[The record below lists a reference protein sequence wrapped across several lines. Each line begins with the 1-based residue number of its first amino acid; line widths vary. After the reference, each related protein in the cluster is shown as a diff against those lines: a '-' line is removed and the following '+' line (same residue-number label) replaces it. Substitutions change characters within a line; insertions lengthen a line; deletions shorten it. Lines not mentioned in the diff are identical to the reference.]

1 MDQVSREQHRLELE
15 QRTISQGIRASQEL
29 SLLQVAMERSLSSA
43 EVAAA
48 DDSEVARIPPPP
60 PEISAVD
67 LAIATKIS
75 THDTHDVIYKIA

>member
-60 PEISAVD
+60 PALPC
-67 LAIATKIS
+67 LAPSHPILHIPRLLRS
-75 THDTHDVIYKIA
+75 PRP